1 MVDLL
6 SGIFTANPIF
16 RCCVQVYPCLCVWV
30 CYSFDTL
37 HATVIIMSNGPT
49 SANHIF
55 FTDKTP
61 TLLLVYHFPPKF
73 KEMCL
78 GNVQVAWVSSH
89 EVSGHFQ
96 SGNKSRVLTI
106 GMRHKSLGF
115 VFFSPLLF
123 VYRIDWFFILSFV
136 WCAVQ
141 QTLGTA
147 FLAKVS
153 FLLFSFGSRHR
164 SYKLDNVICIAE
176 SPIHLS
182 FFLLSSS
189 KKIWLSAVAIGW
201 NNKKKKCSSV
211 GRQRKSA
218 FACRPLLRFR
228 LGLFHIITQCAAA
241 VRT

>member
-1 MVDLL
+1 
-6 SGIFTANPIF
+6 
-16 RCCVQVYPCLCVWV
+16 
-30 CYSFDTL
+30 
-37 HATVIIMSNGPT
+37 
-49 SANHIF
+49 
-55 FTDKTP
+55 
-61 TLLLVYHFPPKF
+61 
-73 KEMCL
+73 
-78 GNVQVAWVSSH
+78 
-89 EVSGHFQ
+89 
-96 SGNKSRVLTI
+96 
-106 GMRHKSLGF
+106 
-115 VFFSPLLF
+115 
-123 VYRIDWFFILSFV
+123 LSFV

-201 NNKKKKCSSV
+201 NNKKKCSSV
-211 GRQRKSA
+211 GRQLKSA

-241 VRT
+241 VRTYIHGISIHLLQFYRIYDCI